1 MGEMTVIDMH
11 RRMQW
16 KSFLLRASWI
26 ILSTSIVEPCHF
38 RADLILRDGPTILSR
53 VASDH

>member
-38 RADLILRDGPTILSR
+38 RADLILRDGPPILSR